1 MSERP
6 FRLDYAFFLD
16 RRPFHLAFP
25 RYDRTLR
32 HTEKPRQTR
41 QALGSLSPLPF
52 FEIARILK
60 CLEES
65 QRYGNVVSEQHVRD
79 FDGQ

>member
-1 MSERP
+1 MLFSWTDVHFISRFRVTIERSGIP
-6 FRLDYAFFLD
+6 RSLDKLD
-16 RRPFHLAFP
+16 RLSGVFP
-25 RYDRTLR
+25 L
-32 HTEKPRQTR
+32 
-41 QALGSLSPLPF
+41 LPF